1 MPEASEVEPAPVE
14 PVIRPTASRVAL
26 AGGLLAVELVAG
38 IQTYLSQTV
47 LPLMAADL
55 GAQSL
60 YGVVTATG
68 AVANFAGLP
77 LGLGLAARFRIPRL
91 LIGFTLVISAG
102 AIISAVAPSIW
113 WFLLGTA
120 VRGFASGCIAT
131 VSMGAVVTG
140 LSGRVRQITLSA
152 MSAMWVIAA
161 LFGPTYA
168 AWISHVLNWRWALV
182 LYLPVLL
189 VARGIV
195 ARHLPEHE
203 RSEDAQVG
211 WADAVLLALAMA
223 CIAAPV
229 ESEWLQMVLL
239 VGGIVLLV
247 VATRRVLP
255 RGTFRLSS
263 RRRAVIAFMFG
274 LCGLYFAVDSVVAIV
289 AHDVF
294 GASAGDIGAV
304 IMAGGLAWA
313 LVGLYCGW
321 KPAAGISGYL
331 RRASVGIGL
340 IAVGVIG
347 MSFAGRGWFGL
358 APIVTL
364 AAGWALA
371 GVGMGLCY
379 VDTLNVLFT
388 PPAESD
394 GLSDLEVSGAAVM
407 SESIA
412 GIATMT
418 TATAFLATSFG
429 GGLDVGARSAVLLTV
444 TGLAVL
450 ALFVPLVKLRGQD

>member
-1 MPEASEVEPAPVE
+1 MPEASDLEPTSVGRVVRSA
-14 PVIRPTASRVAL
+14 ASEVAL

-68 AVANFAGLP
+68 SVASFAGLP

-91 LIGFTLVISAG
+91 LIGFTIVISAG

-131 VSMGAVVTG
+131 VSMSAVVTG

-168 AWISHVLNWRWALV
+168 AWISHALNWRWALV

-189 VARGIV
+189 AARGIV

-203 RSEDAQVG
+203 RSEDARVG
-211 WADAVLLALAMA
+211 WVDAALLGLAMA

-229 ESEWLQMVLL
+229 ESEWLQMALL
-239 VGGIVLLV
+239 VVGIGLLV

-255 RGTFRLSS
+255 RGTFRLTS

-274 LCGLYFAVDSVVAIV
+274 LCGLYFAVDSVVAII

-321 KPAAGISGYL
+321 KPAVGIAGY
-331 RRASVGIGL
+331 RRRSSVGVGL
-340 IAVGVIG
+340 IAMGILV
-347 MSFAGRGWFGL
+347 MSFAGRGWLGP
-358 APIVTL
+358 APIFTL
-364 AAGWALA
+364 AAGWAVA

-388 PPAESD
+388 PPSESD
-394 GLSDLEVSGAAVM
+394 GLSDLDVSGSAVM

-418 TATAFLATSFG
+418 AATAFLATGFG

-444 TGLAVL
+444 AGLAVL
-450 ALFVPLVKLRGQD
+450 ALFVPLVRLRRQE